1 MELKYLQTFHAI
13 LETGSFLNAA
23 RQLNYTQST
32 VTFHIQQ
39 LEQEL
44 SFPLF
49 EKIGRK
55 MQLTQAGR
63 EIIPYVDAILQN
75 VEILENF
82 QKQTQEL
89 HGKLRVALP
98 ESLLTYQMQ
107 PVLQAFREQAPHVQ
121 LSLQSLNCYTIRDRI
136 VEGSVDIGVHYDV
149 GGYGAA
155 LKIEKIKSFPL
166 VLAVHPSLSEED
178 RDFITPRQQKQ
189 VSLLINDPHSIYQ
202 KRLDRYLKEKQISLA
217 GTLEVGSLEATKR
230 SMISNLGVA
239 YLPRFVVE
247 EELQQEILKEIPT
260 DIQEQ
265 TVTAVCVYHQNKW
278 MTPAM
283 ELFIKLLREKW

>member
-1 MELKYLQTFHAI
+1 MGVFYIMELKYLQTFHTI

-107 PVLQAFREQAPHVQ
+107 PV
-121 LSLQSLNCYTIRDRI
+121 
-136 VEGSVDIGVHYDV
+136 
-149 GGYGAA
+149 
-155 LKIEKIKSFPL
+155 
-166 VLAVHPSLSEED
+166 
-178 RDFITPRQQKQ
+178 
-189 VSLLINDPHSIYQ
+189 
-202 KRLDRYLKEKQISLA
+202 
-217 GTLEVGSLEATKR
+217 
-230 SMISNLGVA
+230 
-239 YLPRFVVE
+239 
-247 EELQQEILKEIPT
+247 
-260 DIQEQ
+260 
-265 TVTAVCVYHQNKW
+265 
-278 MTPAM
+278 
-283 ELFIKLLREKW
+283 